1 MLLNINY
8 LWEIK
13 LYCFWIKVHVSS
25 LVSKWLFG
33 WVHSWNPSSFIKWGG
48 GVWVSKIFQK
58 EEVVKTSSIKREGL
72 VGFTYFHTN
81 PFRYHL
87 YMSSLSTIFISIF
100 CVSEKGLCLTESN
113 HQICDFCIWVIFE
126 KQRYWWPL

>member
-13 LYCFWIKVHVSS
+13 LHCFWIKVHVSS

-33 WVHSWNPSSFIKWGG
+33 WVHSWNPFSFIKGEG
-48 GVWVSKIFQK
+48 FDFPKFFQK

-81 PFRYHL
+81 PFQYHL
-87 YMSSLSTIFISIF
+87 YICLLYLQFLSVFF
-100 CVSEKGLCLTESN
+100 VSEKGLCLTESN

-126 KQRYWWPL
+126 KQRYWWPV

>member
-13 LYCFWIKVHVSS
+13 LHCFWIKVHVSS

-33 WVHSWNPSSFIKWGG
+33 WVHSWNPFSFIKGEG
-48 GVWVSKIFQK
+48 FDFPKFFQK

-81 PFRYHL
+81 PFQYHL
-87 YMSSLSTIFISIF
+87 YICLLYLQFLSVFFVFQKKDFAKERGCQKLKNVRGKESS
-100 CVSEKGLCLTESN
+100 TEGSS
-113 HQICDFCIWVIFE
+113 
-126 KQRYWWPL
+126 